1 MVSTN
6 SANNIIT
13 HDTNPPHGGH
23 FTWLQ
28 RWVQDQKIRTAID
41 IGGHEGLWTR
51 AWHKKAKHIITFEPN
66 QSVLPTL
73 KHNTS
78 HMQNMTL
85 HEVALGDKECKVSME
100 YVDHPGTYHVKD
112 FEGQIPVK
120 TLDSY
125 DLTNVDVIKIDVE
138 GFEVPVIEGARETIL
153 YNKPWIQIEANHT
166 GERYGRPKMT
176 ILDALRKLGMKRRAK
191 EWPDQIW
198 SF

>member
-1 MVSTN
+1 M
-6 SANNIIT
+6 I
-13 HDTNPPHGGH
+13 
-23 FTWLQ
+23 
-28 RWVQDQKIRTAID
+28 
-41 IGGHEGLWTR
+41 
-51 AWHKKAKHIITFEPN
+51 
-66 QSVLPTL
+66 
-73 KHNTS
+73 
-78 HMQNMTL
+78 
-85 HEVALGDKECKVSME
+85 
-100 YVDHPGTYHVKD
+100 
-112 FEGQIPVK
+112 GQIPVK